1 MLKRHFSLIKFV
13 NIILQY
19 HLSQVNMSLYSLL
32 LIKSINLVVLLLGIF
47 PFFHSNPKSLV
58 ISGLT
63 GISTKSLGFTARD
76 EYRNAPQF
84 PPLTKFKI
92 VPS

>member
-1 MLKRHFSLIKFV
+1 
-13 NIILQY
+13 
-19 HLSQVNMSLYSLL
+19 MSLYSLL
-32 LIKSINLVVLLLGIF
+32 LIKSINLAVLLFGIF

-84 PPLTKFKI
+84 PLQNLKLYQADSSAI
-92 VPS
+92 VPQV